1 MRFRH
6 LVYSVHGSSS
16 HRPRFA
22 LPTELSFCYFS
33 GFHAVPRRARSPE
46 DFDGGSDL
54 DFLFTS
60 GAGFRRGLAYGP
72 WAQNRMAEELSELLG
87 RKVDLIERSQIE
99 KHRNWIRR
107 EHILSTAQP
116 IYVEG

>member
-1 MRFRH
+1 MPARW
-6 LVYSVHGSSS
+6 
-16 HRPRFA
+16 PPFA
-22 LPTELSFCYFS
+22 SDGTSRSLNFS
-33 GFHAVPRRARSPE
+33 AQHFA

-54 DFLFTS
+54 DFLYTS
-60 GAGFRRGLAYGP
+60 GAGFRRELAYGP